1 MSFQHNWV
9 TALKIFATIVGVSL
23 LILFI
28 VFGSVFLMWMNYSYN
43 EYDWYSEICIDENKE
58 IKNFAS
64 SGSGRASNPYII
76 DNIEFSGSYWIGL
89 RINSITKHVIIRNIQ
104 FKADE
109 IGLSIG
115 LLDSGSISVD
125 NCTFMNCDLELIRC
139 DSITIT
145 NNKFFENNLGI
156 KIVSSTNL
164 LITSNSFDS
173 GGIHIEDSSHYG
185 KTKILSLED
194 NYLQGREILY
204 LNNEK
209 NLLVTTRYSQ
219 IIMFRCYNVTIENQE
234 IMFAYPAFY
243 IVYSKNCI
251 VKNSLAKYCYGGCR
265 IINSDDI
272 TIINSTFIDLIYIE
286 DDYMDSEIGGY
297 GIEVRNS
304 NYFILR
310 NSTIHE
316 SYLDA
321 VHLFF
326 SDNSTIVYNNITQ
339 SHGSGLF
346 LYEASS
352 CNIKYNH
359 FENNVEYGV
368 YLTYR
373 TDNCYVH
380 HNNFINNSANP
391 DYSEAYDSSAS
402 NYWYLPTVL
411 EGNYW
416 SNLGNSTTYLINT
429 YNDIYDLY
437 PFSEPIDIFG

>member
-1 MSFQHNWV
+1 MSFQKNL
-9 TALKIFATIVGVSL
+9 TAVVKALVIAFGLTL

-58 IKNFAS
+58 IKNFAC
-64 SGSGRASNPYII
+64 SGSGRSSNPYII
-76 DNIEFSGSYWIGL
+76 DNIEFSGSYWVGL

-104 FKADE
+104 FRADE

-115 LLDSGSISVD
+115 LLDSGSITVD
-125 NCTFMNCDLELIRC
+125 NCTFMNCDLELMRC

-145 NNKFFENNLGI
+145 NDKFCENNLGI
-156 KIVSSTNL
+156 MIVSSTNL

-173 GGIHIEDSSHYG
+173 GGIHIEDSFRYG

-194 NYLQGREILY
+194 NYLQGKEILY
-204 LNNEK
+204 LNNEE
-209 NLLVTTRYSQ
+209 NLLITTRYSQ
-219 IIMFRCYNVTIENQE
+219 VIMFNCYNVKIENQE

-243 IVYSKNCI
+243 IVDSENCI

-265 IINSDDI
+265 IINSDNI

-286 DDYMDSEIGGY
+286 GDYMYLETGY
-297 GIEVRNS
+297 GIDVKNS

-310 NSTIHE
+310 NSTIYE

-326 SDNSTIVYNNITQ
+326 SDNSTIEYNNITQ

-352 CNIKYNH
+352 CIIMYNH

-368 YLTYR
+368 DLTFR
-373 TDNCYVH
+373 TYNCYVH

-391 DYSEAYDSSAS
+391 DYTEAYDSSAS
-402 NYWYLPTVL
+402 NYWYLLSVL